1 MLRIVESVRPTVR
14 ELLGLLAAGGGHAT
28 VIGTPESVADEIERW
43 VDAGAADGFNL
54 MPPTLPGGIEDFV
67 DQVVP
72 VLQRRGRFRR
82 EYEGTT
88 LREHLGL
95 PRPQPFESRA

>member
-1 MLRIVESVRPTVR
+1 
-14 ELLGLLAAGGGHAT
+14 
-28 VIGTPESVADEIERW
+28 
-43 VDAGAADGFNL
+43 

-95 PRPQPFESRA
+95 GLPEVRPGTSPR

>member
-1 MLRIVESVRPTVR
+1 MKSRY
-14 ELLGLLAAGGGHAT
+14 LAAGGGHAT
-28 VIGTPESVADEIERW
+28 FIGTPESVADEIERW

-54 MPPTLPGGIEDFV
+54 MPPTLPGGITDFV

-72 VLQRRGRFRR
+72 LLQRRGRFRR

-88 LREHLGL
+88 LREHLRL
-95 PRPQPFESRA
+95 PEVRPATSP

>member
-1 MLRIVESVRPTVR
+1 M
-14 ELLGLLAAGGGHAT
+14 
-28 VIGTPESVADEIERW
+28 IGTPESVADEIERW

>member
-1 MLRIVESVRPTVR
+1 MRARRP
-14 ELLGLLAAGGGHAT
+14 AGGGHAT

-54 MPPTLPGGIEDFV
+54 MPPTLPGGITDFV

-72 VLQRRGRFRR
+72 LLQRRGRFRR

-95 PRPQPFESRA
+95 PEVRPAASP